1 MHNGGFAVMLI
12 HTIFFMTHTSPKVL
26 VVKVEE
32 VETST
37 VRKSVEDYFVV
48 QGGLGSSLILHASSV
63 DLTV

>member
-32 VETST
+32 VETFT
-37 VRKSVEDYFVV
+37 VRKSGEDYFAV
-48 QGGLGSSLILHASSV
+48 QGYTGLS
-63 DLTV
+63 